1 MLDARIGLSS
11 RRIQRTRRI
20 VRAETRLGQP
30 YRLALGFLRLAE
42 YCDKEGYSSMAA
54 RNTFI
59 VVLLWLL
66 LLVFYTAVLV
76 FKVFVIRSCRSHGYF
91 NITTFC
97 S

>member
-59 VVLLWLL
+59 SMAARNTFIVVLLWLSL
-66 LLVFYTAVLV
+66 
-76 FKVFVIRSCRSHGYF
+76 
-91 NITTFC
+91 
-97 S
+97 